1 MRYQPACVIERWR
14 PEQIPTPTTKYWQE
28 QNQPTGRHF
37 IQCCHIDRLIPP
49 PRPQIQSAAFQFNPF
64 KWFHLPHSISRWN
77 ALGWVGMGI
86 PLPAVGHFHPFP
98 SISIHFHPFPSDFP
112 LLRRWIWYLL
122 SDRSWTA
129 LASGENWPIEFIST
143 RFLSHE
149 FQSQV
154 IFSVLVLTWR
164 HLKTSRNSN
173 YSAEFTH
180 QLNSKYTW
188 RFLQQSSFFEISNFA
203 VVDSLR
209 MNESFDPARLS
220 FAYEIW
226 PIGWP
231 QSSLLHNINGW
242 LNELDWIMNYLQFF
256 LEKARDEFE
265 YQIDV

>member
-49 PRPQIQSAAFQFNPF
+49 PRRSNPISCLSIQSIQMISPSTFHFQM
-64 KWFHLPHSISRWN
+64 KCI
-77 ALGWVGMGI
+77 GMGRHGD
-86 PLPAVGHFHPFP
+86 PAPGCRPFP
-98 SISIHFHPFPSDFP
+98 SISIHFRRIFLYCVVGFDIYSRIDRELRWRPAKTDPLNSSQLDFCRTNFS
-112 LLRRWIWYLL
+112 LK
-122 SDRSWTA
+122 S
-129 LASGENWPIEFIST
+129 F
-143 RFLSHE
+143 FL
-149 FQSQV
+149 
-154 IFSVLVLTWR
+154 VLVLTWR